1 MFKHSLILLLFLLPG
16 LACAEGGCPPG
27 QVPYSGTYAMG
38 SAESLATC
46 GPIPTSRPA
55 PPVWQSR
62 WGAVASDSTGEFGIV
77 TDMKSERAAKKAA
90 LAECAKR
97 GGVSCSANFTFHN
110 QCAAVVSSESIS
122 FSQGAPTEE
131 KAKELAM
138 SQCTAAQSGRCWLY
152 YSGCSLP
159 VQTK

>member
-1 MFKHSLILLLFLLPG
+1 M
-16 LACAEGGCPPG
+16 
-27 QVPYSGTYAMG
+27 
-38 SAESLATC
+38 ATC
-46 GPIPTSRPA
+46 GPIPTTRPA
-55 PPVWQSR
+55 GPQWRSQ

-77 TDMKSERAAKKAA
+77 SGMKSERAARKAA
-90 LAECAKR
+90 VEECAKR

-110 QCAAVVSSESIS
+110 QCAAVASSESVS

-138 SQCTAAQSGRCWLY
+138 RECEAAQSGRCWLY

-159 VQTK
+159 VQVN